1 MSVAKISLQALKDA
15 RQHQDAL
22 TKPQG
27 ALGRLEDIAC
37 WFAARQG
44 KAIPDTIVPH
54 ICVFAADHGVV
65 AEGVSAFP
73 SVVTGEM
80 VKNFVAGGAAI
91 NVLAAQC
98 GASLSIVDVGVAT
111 DLSHMEGIIHA
122 NVRHGSRNIVHEA
135 AMTDEEYRQAIR
147 VGEQQAEDAMA
158 NGANL
163 FIAGDM
169 GIGNTTASA
178 ALICELALLPPELVV
193 GRGTGIDDAA
203 YALKLAAVRKA
214 LARAKN
220 TSFSDVL
227 QELGGLEIAAMAGY
241 YAAAARLGVPVLL
254 DGFISTAA
262 ALAAVAWDARIA
274 GWMLASHVSEEQGH
288 QKALEALGLG
298 AYLHFHLR
306 LGEGSGAALLVPLLQ
321 SAVALH
327 RNMATFASAGVS
339 DKDA

>member
-27 ALGRLEDIAC
+27 ALGSLEDIAC
-37 WFAARQG
+37 WFAARQC
-44 KAIPDTIVPH
+44 KSIPDAIVPH
-54 ICVFAADHGVV
+54 ICVFAADHDVV
-65 AEGVSAFP
+65 DEGVSAFP

-98 GASLSIVDVGVAT
+98 GASLSIVDVGVAS
-111 DLSHMEGIIHA
+111 DMSAIEGVVHA
-122 NVRHGSRNIVHEA
+122 NIRHGSRNIVHEA
-135 AMTDEEYRQAIR
+135 AMSDDEYRQAIR
-147 VGEQQAEDAMA
+147 VGEQQAEDAIA
-158 NGANL
+158 KGANL
-163 FIAGDM
+163 LIAGDM

-178 ALICELALLPPELVV
+178 ALICELALLPPEQVV
-193 GRGTGIDDAA
+193 GRGTGVDDDA
-203 YALKLAAVRKA
+203 YQLKLAAVRKA
-214 LARAKN
+214 LMRAKN
-220 TSFSDVL
+220 TPFSEAL
-227 QELGGLEIAAMAGY
+227 RELGGLEIAAMAGY
-241 YAAAARLGVPVLL
+241 YAASARLGVPVLL

-274 GWMLASHVSEEQGH
+274 GWMLASHVSEELGH
-288 QKALEALGLG
+288 QKALEALGLD
-298 AYLHFHLR
+298 AYLQFHLR
-306 LGEGSGAALLVPLLQ
+306 LGEGSGAALLIPLLQ
-321 SAVALH
+321 SAIALH